1 MSEFKNPGH
10 KHGAGDPMGGGL
22 CIAAYFFVPFVFQG
36 VLGEL
41 A

>member
-1 MSEFKNPGH
+1 MVR
-10 KHGAGDPMGGGL
+10 AILWAGGL